1 MADIRINTFVN
12 APPELVF
19 SLWID
24 TERMPAWIE
33 GLSKVTDVSGPMDQ
47 AGTTYV
53 AWFGRMASRN
63 EILEVDPPRF
73 IRTRLGSWLLRG
85 VTEATFEPEGGG
97 TRVTQR
103 FQTEGLLPSTAARL
117 FAMGS
122 WRGSFRGELATFA
135 RLAEQAMRAP

>member
-1 MADIRINTFVN
+1 MADIRINAFVS

-33 GLSKVTDVSGPMDQ
+33 GLTKITDRSGPMHQ

-53 AWFGRMASRN
+53 AWFGRMSSRN
-63 EILEVDPPRF
+63 EVLEVEPPRF

-85 VTEATFEPEGGG
+85 VTEATFEPEGSG
-97 TRVTQR
+97 TRITQR
-103 FQTEGLLPSTAARL
+103 FRTSGLVPSIAARI
-117 FAMGS
+117 FAMGT

-135 RLAEQAMRAP
+135 RLAEQELRAP